1 MRSTYPVRLSVVLLA
16 TGIALAGCGGTPTPS
31 GTPAS
36 GGSSGA
42 AKVSG
47 TLTFANWQWLEPG
60 RGDKILAAVQKYETK
75 NPGAK
80 VVKQEI
86 TRADYEKTMST
97 QIGAGAGPDILIV
110 PDPFFPELVAAG
122 ALEPVDDV
130 VKATSGLRKTND
142 NYKAD
147 GKQMSILWEAV
158 PYALVWNKAIL
169 EKAGVK
175 PPTNVNELVTA
186 AKTIKDKTGKT
197 GFIVRHQLNEESPWW
212 TDYSNWVFGHGGSW
226 SDGKAL
232 TLNRQENIDALT
244 ALQKVYNSG
253 GFGVGDDASTYRSK
267 FAAGEV
273 GMMIDNS
280 SAALTV
286 VSKANGIKPTDIA
299 SAPLPFPKG
308 GSAYAGFSIGINSQS
323 KNKALAK
330 DFLTWMMSAEAQP
343 GMADALFP
351 SGIATAAKPSAALMA
366 QHPWTDGFYK
376 QLDNSSGVVID
387 GFEASTPQVRT
398 IVLTEVARALSTG
411 ASPKAAMDAAQ
422 QKAASI
428 KP

>member
-1 MRSTYPVRLSVVLLA
+1 MRTTITVRLSAVLVA
-16 TGIALAGCGGTPTPS
+16 VGMALAGCSGTTTPS
-31 GTPAS
+31 APGSEGS
-36 GGSSGA
+36 GGA
-42 AKVSG
+42 AKLSG

-60 RGDKILAAVQKYETK
+60 RGDTILAAVKKYETK
-75 NPGAK
+75 NPNAK
-80 VVKQEI
+80 IQKQEI
-86 TRADYEKTMST
+86 TRADYEKTIST

-110 PDPFFPELVAAG
+110 PDPFFPELVSAG

-130 VKATSGLRKTND
+130 VQASTGLRDSNN

-158 PYALVWNKAIL
+158 PYALVWNKAL
-169 EKAGVK
+169 LDKAGVK
-175 PPTNVNELVTA
+175 PPTTVDELAAA
-186 AKTIKDKTGKT
+186 AKAIKDKTGKT
-197 GFIVRHQLNEESPWW
+197 GFVVRHQMNEESPWW
-212 TDYSNWVFGHGGSW
+212 TDYSNWVFGYGGAW

-232 TLNRQENIDALT
+232 TLNSQENVDALA
-244 ALQKVYNSG
+244 ALQKVYKSG

-267 FAAGEV
+267 FSAGEV

-286 VSKANGIKPTDIA
+286 VSKAGGIKPTDIA

-323 KNKALAK
+323 KNKDLAK
-330 DFLTWMMSAEAQP
+330 DFLKWMLSSEAQP
-343 GMADALFP
+343 TMADALFP
-351 SGIATAAKPSAALMA
+351 SGIATPTKPSDTLTA
-366 QHPWTDGFYK
+366 QNPWVDGFYK
-376 QLDNSSGVVID
+376 QLDKSSGVVIK

-398 IVLTEVARALSTG
+398 IVLTEVARCLSTG
-411 ASPKAAMDAAQ
+411 ISPKEAMGAAQ